1 MHIIPFF
8 HHVKGHQDNKQEYTN
23 KLPLE
28 AQLNVE
34 ADHQVGSYYHMN
46 LVDNASVHM
55 IPGNNAKMTI
65 NGYTIPSGYKHAI

>member
-8 HHVKGHQDNKQEYTN
+8 HHVKGHQDDKQEYTN

-46 LVDNASVHM
+46 LVDRIGTYDPWQQCKNDYQWIYYSLRL
-55 IPGNNAKMTI
+55 
-65 NGYTIPSGYKHAI
+65 